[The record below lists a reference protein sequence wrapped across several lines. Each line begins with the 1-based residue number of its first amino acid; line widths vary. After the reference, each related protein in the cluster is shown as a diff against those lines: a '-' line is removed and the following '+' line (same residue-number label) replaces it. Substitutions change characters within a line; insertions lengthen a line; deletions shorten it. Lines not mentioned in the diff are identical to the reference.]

1 MRAARGG
8 KTRGARMIS
17 GVLAHTNSD
26 FNERRWV
33 LCAKRCRF
41 PSA

>member
-1 MRAARGG
+1 MIS
-8 KTRGARMIS
+8 ARM
-17 GVLAHTNSD
+17 AHTNPDS
-26 FNERRWV
+26 NERRWV

>member
-1 MRAARGG
+1 MCAARGG

-17 GVLAHTNSD
+17 ARMAHTNPDS
-26 FNERRWV
+26 NERRWV